1 MTATGK
7 KLPDILL
14 KIKSNIDELTHK
26 YSIIR
31 RIIEDLLCVCYFNNI
46 ENLIESVIS
55 EEFHL
60 DMQACVTTVRI

>member
-7 KLPDILL
+7 KLPDILPN
-14 KIKSNIDELTHK
+14 IKSNIDELTHK

-31 RIIEDLLCVCYFNNI
+31 RIIEELLCVCYFNDI
-46 ENLIESVIS
+46 ENLIQSVIS

-60 DMQACVTTVRI
+60 DMQA